1 MWSRLEVLPSSL
13 RTSRAFFHEGL
24 SLRPGSPY
32 YITVNA
38 GVGRRGSEG
47 VGSKVG
53 DQGNRNIPERQCP
66 IFILEGGAP
75 QKLTQTPAHTKQALL
90 HITPHPHSC
99 APSF

>member
-53 DQGNRNIPERQCP
+53 DQGNRNTPERQCP
-66 IFILEGGAP
+66 IYILEGGAP
-75 QKLTQTPAHTKQALL
+75 QKLTQTLGHGKQVLL
-90 HITPHPHSC
+90 SISEYTHDW
-99 APSF
+99 